1 MIKKLFLSIL
11 LVCHSAAVWA
21 FDLHDLSVQLQ
32 APDNIKGQFTQQ
44 RYLKNLNM
52 PLTSS
57 GKFILIPN
65 KALLWQV
72 ESPFAVTMRITQN
85 GIEQLNSNEQWIRAD
100 RSAGGEEAQLRLF
113 LGLLGGQT
121 VALENQFNLNLEGE
135 AEQWQLLL
143 EPKTKLL
150 EQIFTQ
156 IDIAGDEVVRAIN
169 LHETQG
175 DRTEI
180 SFENTQ
186 LNSEL
191 DSLEQAT
198 LLP

>member
-1 MIKKLFLSIL
+1 M
-11 LVCHSAAVWA
+11 
-21 FDLHDLSVQLQ
+21 QLQ

-143 EPKTKLL
+143 EPKTN
-150 EQIFTQ
+150 FYT
-156 IDIAGDEVVRAIN
+156 
-169 LHETQG
+169 
-175 DRTEI
+175 DRYCR
-180 SFENTQ
+180 
-186 LNSEL
+186 
-191 DSLEQAT
+191 
-198 LLP
+198 